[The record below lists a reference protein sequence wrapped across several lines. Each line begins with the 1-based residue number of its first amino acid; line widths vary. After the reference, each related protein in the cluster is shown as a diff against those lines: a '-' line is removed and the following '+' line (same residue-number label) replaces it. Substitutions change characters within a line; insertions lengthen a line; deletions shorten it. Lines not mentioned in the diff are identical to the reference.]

1 MSKIV
6 PLQISEMN
14 AVKKALT
21 DQHLSYVLI
30 TCTPPSEKG
39 EMNVELAY
47 EGDRDLIAYLVESAQ
62 GYLD

>member
-1 MSKIV
+1 MSKII
-6 PLQISEMN
+6 PMQISEMT

-39 EMNVELAY
+39 EMSVELAY
-47 EGDRDLIAYLVESAQ
+47 EGDRDFIAYLVESAQ
-62 GYLD
+62 VYLD